1 MRPVT
6 PNRLRDNMTEREIL
20 ETYHTIAAVGL
31 SDDDTRPS
39 YSVASYLKNAGYH
52 IIPVNP
58 TETEVLGEKAF
69 PDLLS
74 IPEPVDIVDIFRRPE
89 NVPPHVDEAIA
100 IGAPRRA
107 PVRAKVIWMQLGIR
121 NEEAAAK
128 ARAAGLEVIQ
138 DRCIRAA
145 HREMLAEA

>member
-1 MRPVT
+1 
-6 PNRLRDNMTEREIL
+6 MTEREIL
-20 ETYHTIAAVGL
+20 EAYHTVAVVGL

-39 YSVASYLKNAGYH
+39 YTVASYLKNAGYH

-58 TETEVLGEKAF
+58 TETEVLGEKAY
-69 PDLLS
+69 PNLLS

-89 NVPPHVDEAIA
+89 NVPPHVDEAIT
-100 IGAPRRA
+100 IGA
-107 PVRAKVIWMQLGIR
+107 KVVWMQLGIS
-121 NEEAAAK
+121 NEEADVK

-145 HREMLAEA
+145 HRELLAENPS

>member
-1 MRPVT
+1 
-6 PNRLRDNMTEREIL
+6 MTEREIL
-20 ETYHTIAAVGL
+20 EAYHTVAVVGL

-39 YSVASYLKNAGYH
+39 YTVASYLKNAGYH

-58 TETEVLGEKAF
+58 TETEVLGEKAY

-74 IPEPVDIVDIFRRPE
+74 IPEPVEIVDIFRRPE

-100 IGAPRRA
+100 IGA
-107 PVRAKVIWMQLGIR
+107 KVIWMQLGIR
-121 NEEAAAK
+121 NEGAAAK

-145 HREMLAEA
+145 HREMLAGCAS